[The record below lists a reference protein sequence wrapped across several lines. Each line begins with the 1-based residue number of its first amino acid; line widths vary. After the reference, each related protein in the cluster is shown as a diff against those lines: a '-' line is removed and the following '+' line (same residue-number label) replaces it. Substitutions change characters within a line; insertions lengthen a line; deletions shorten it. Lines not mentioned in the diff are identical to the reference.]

1 MSIRKKLVLI
11 ITVLIVVTMAILS
24 LISSYIFENHVEKT
38 SKAYLK
44 SNLELA
50 RSQLNGRLNEMQK
63 VGLLMS
69 KAPDFIRAVQE
80 EDMHIIND
88 KIEEFEEVYEFIDF
102 YLIFDENKILFKSY
116 PEVNDIGI
124 NRLSALIEKAKL
136 NRDYIVSSEVFLL
149 SELFDFESENYHN
162 YKVDISKD
170 EDLSEYFTECLSNIT
185 VVPIYDKN
193 DNHLSGY
200 LVMGDILNNDNYYPQ
215 AYSEDVV
222 NSSLAISTKGIRI
235 TSNISSQKNDPN
247 IGSFIPISSDILD
260 ALEGPEDIYYG
271 QAEVDGITHVFLGET
286 IVNIDGEVV
295 GTMGVGI
302 PEEKFSVIM
311 DTNRNFSIIIT
322 ILILLIMLLI
332 GSYAANQ
339 FILPIQKATELAEQI
354 AQGKNDLIIDDKFL
368 KNKKSE
374 VTILL
379 NIFRK
384 MADDLKNTEEERKN
398 YFDKWRKKHAQ
409 QQELTLK
416 LELLNDELENK
427 VMARTQDL
435 RQAIM
440 VLKKSDK
447 IKSRFLANMSHELRT
462 PLNGI
467 INSSEVLKEEI
478 FGPLNEKQQKYIQN
492 NLNSSNHL
500 LQLINDILDIS
511 KIEAGKMTLY
521 LGDYS
526 ISSIVKE
533 SFSFVKSLAYR
544 KNIEVLINI
553 IPSDFKILV
562 DAKKLKQIL
571 YNLLSNAIKFTPENG
586 KVEVEVLKNQQIVTI
601 SVKDNGIGIKKENH
615 GKVFEEFEQV
625 DTSYER
631 KYEGTGLG
639 LSLTK
644 KFVEMHGG
652 DIHLISELGKGTEV
666 IVSLQMN
673 TNKK

>member
-1 MSIRKKLVLI
+1 MK
-11 ITVLIVVTMAILS
+11 
-24 LISSYIFENHVEKT
+24 
-38 SKAYLK
+38 
-44 SNLELA
+44 
-50 RSQLNGRLNEMQK
+50 
-63 VGLLMS
+63 
-69 KAPDFIRAVQE
+69 
-80 EDMHIIND
+80 IINGT
-88 KIEEFEEVYEFIDF
+88 IEEFEEVYEFIDF
-102 YLIFDENKILFKSY
+102 YLIFDENKRLFKSY

-124 NRLSALIEKAKL
+124 NRMSTLIEKAKL

-162 YKVDISKD
+162 YKVDISKN
-170 EDLSEYFTECLSNIT
+170 ENLSEYFTECLSNIA

-200 LVMGDILNNDNYYPQ
+200 LVMGDIFNNDSYYPQ
-215 AYSEDVV
+215 AYSEDVE
-222 NSSLAISTKGIRI
+222 NSSLAISTRGIRI

-247 IGSFIPISSDILD
+247 IGSFIPISSDTLKG
-260 ALEGPEDIYYG
+260 LEGPDDTYYG
-271 QAEVDGITHVFLGET
+271 QAEVDGATHVFLGET

-302 PEEKFSVIM
+302 PEEKFSIIM

-332 GSYAANQ
+332 GRYAANQ
-339 FILPIQKATELAEQI
+339 FTLPIQKATELAEQI
-354 AQGKNDLIIDDKFL
+354 AHGKNDLIIDDKFL

-374 VTILL
+374 ATILL
-379 NIFRK
+379 NIFGK
-384 MADDLKNTEEERKN
+384 MADDLKNSEEERKS
-398 YFDKWRKKHAQ
+398 YFDKLRNKHEQ
-409 QQELTLK
+409 QQELTRK

-427 VMARTQDL
+427 VVARTQDL

-440 VLKKSDK
+440 VLEKSDK

-467 INSSEVLKEEI
+467 ISSSEVLKEEM

-521 LGDYS
+521 LDDYS
-526 ISSIVKE
+526 IYSIVME
-533 SFSFVKSLAYR
+533 SLSIVKSLAYR
-544 KNIEVLINI
+544 KNIEVSIKI
-553 IPSDFKILV
+553 VPSDFKILV

-571 YNLLSNAIKFTPENG
+571 YNLLSNAIKFTSENG

-615 GKVFEEFEQV
+615 EKVFEEFEQV

-644 KFVEMHGG
+644 KLVEMHGG

-666 IVSLQMN
+666 IVSLQINADEKIMIA
-673 TNKK
+673 NK